1 MIILSKKRVKEW
13 KSVEGEI
20 TIEKFTVFLSIV
32 TIGFLFLAILIYV
45 LYKKKCIE
53 LKERLIELENFV
65 SISGLIISNQRL
77 GVGIWKSDE
86 LIYIN
91 STLLEHASVLNIDL
105 RSKNAIEYALENPEK
120 YLNVYDILT
129 TISKYRFSDEEY
141 FNVWRKELSGRYV
154 EITYIR
160 KNIND
165 TMHSGLITRDVS
177 SEFPNVENQVIYK
190 LTDLLLDEASKE
202 KISIYKIGDQIKILL
217 TEYGLVDTFG
227 FAFLES
233 GGYIY
238 FPYLRYVDNYD
249 RSGLRFGP
257 EVKNLT
263 RYVIDTGLKIH
274 IRNSKEE
281 ERLPKGYSLLK
292 IREEAFTVYAAPII
306 QRNITRGAVLF
317 EKQGVDQFS
326 PATLLLFDKI
336 VNILTLAIY
345 FIDILEEL
353 EHDKQKFIELSIKDY
368 LTEAYSR
375 RFLEQFLE
383 KELFKSKRTKS
394 PISAVF
400 LDINNFKQINDN
412 YGHVYGDNILKTL
425 VKIVKDN
432 IRAMDLIARYGGDEF
447 VIVLP
452 ETNTEKAK
460 IVIDRIKK
468 ELENEGI
475 SISYGL
481 IDASIFDNIEDVYKE
496 VDGKMYE
503 MKNSKRK

>member
-1 MIILSKKRVKEW
+1 MI
-13 KSVEGEI
+13 
-20 TIEKFTVFLSIV
+20 T
-32 TIGFLFLAILIYV
+32 LIYV
-45 LYKKKCIE
+45 LYKKRCTQ
-53 LKERLIELENFV
+53 LKETIHELENFV
-65 SISGLIISNQRL
+65 SISGLIISNQKL
-77 GVGIWKSDE
+77 GVGIWKSGE

-91 STLLEHASVLNIDL
+91 STLLEHASTLNIDL
-105 RSKNAIEYALENPEK
+105 RSKDAVEYAFEHPER
-120 YLNVYDILT
+120 YLNVYDILS
-129 TISKYRFSDEEY
+129 TISKYRFTDEEY
-141 FNVWRKELSGRYV
+141 INVWRKELSGRYV
-154 EITYIR
+154 EITYFKKR
-160 KNIND
+160 INNTIHD
-165 TMHSGLITRDVS
+165 GLITRDVT

-202 KISIYKIGDQIKILL
+202 KISIYKIGDQIKVLL

-227 FAFLES
+227 VAFLES

-238 FPYLRYVDNYD
+238 FPYLKYVDNDD
-249 RSGLRFGP
+249 RSGLRLGP

-274 IRNSKEE
+274 IRNSNEE
-281 ERLPKGYSLLK
+281 GNLAKGYSLLK
-292 IREEAFTVYAAPII
+292 IRGDSFTIYAAPII
-306 QRNITRGAVLF
+306 QRNIIRGAVLF

-383 KELFKSKRTKS
+383 KELFKSKRSKS
-394 PISAVF
+394 KLSVVF
-400 LDINNFKQINDN
+400 LDIDKFKEINDK
-412 YGHVYGDNILKTL
+412 YGHVYGDNVLKTL
-425 VKIVKDN
+425 VKAVKNN

-447 VIVLP
+447 IIVLP
-452 ETNTEKAK
+452 STDTENAK
-460 IVIDRIKK
+460 IVVDRIKK
-468 ELENEGI
+468 ELEKEGI

-481 IDASIFDNIEDVYKE
+481 IDASIFDNIEDIYKE
-496 VDGKMYE
+496 VDRKMYE
-503 MKNSKRK
+503 MKSRKRE